1 MRIVRRSSNGHAPPL
16 APFPD
21 FYTVLEVGDHATL
34 QEIEAAYYRK
44 VYGADPVERHMLNEA
59 YEVLSDDDR
68 RRRYDAERDAA
79 G

>member
-1 MRIVRRSSNGHAPPL
+1 MRIVRRSGNGHMPPVG
-16 APFPD
+16 FPD
-21 FYTVLEVGDHATL
+21 YYTVLDVGDHVTL

-44 VYGADPVERHMLNEA
+44 VYEDDPVERDLLNEA